1 MLLMLA
7 LKMAIKDGT
16 GSMNWEG
23 RASEECDGY
32 GEDRLRRHQSKED
45 WSGKIPPCE
54 HDITMSS
61 SVIVRYKECRRNHAI
76 SVGLQAVDGCR
87 EFMTPAAETAEQVV
101 SGGGG
106 DQRGFLCAACGC
118 HRNFHRKE
126 IIKDGAIVH
135 YGNDR
140 ESKESGAI
148 CKGNG
153 NQPIT
158 QRLCLRVKEVQRV
171 LGDASKDSE
180 LGKKY
185 VSLGNFNA

>member
-1 MLLMLA
+1 ME
-7 LKMAIKDGT
+7 KT
-16 GSMNWEG
+16 GCAAT
-23 RASEECDGY
+23 R
-32 GEDRLRRHQSKED
+32 
-45 WSGKIPPCE
+45 
-54 HDITMSS
+54 ITMSS

-135 YGNDR
+135 YG
-140 ESKESGAI
+140 SISTTTHHHA
-148 CKGNG
+148 
-153 NQPIT
+153 PSSS
-158 QRLCLRVKEVQRV
+158 VMP
-171 LGDASKDSE
+171 
-180 LGKKY
+180 
-185 VSLGNFNA
+185 